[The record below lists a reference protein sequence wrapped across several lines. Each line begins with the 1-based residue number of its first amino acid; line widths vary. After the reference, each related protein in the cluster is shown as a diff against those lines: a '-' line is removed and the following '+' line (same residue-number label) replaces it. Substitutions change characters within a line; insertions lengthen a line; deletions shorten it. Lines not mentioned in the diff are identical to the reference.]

1 TGERDPIIIPGDF
14 SEASGAEAAHLLLA
28 GRLPVDAIFCA
39 NDMMAIGCCSVLADA
54 DIAIG
59 EQIGVAGFDDIP
71 IAHYVTPSLTTM
83 NARTAELG
91 ATAARK
97 LIEILAGGHDAPG
110 ATILSPLLVERDSTR
125 RAVRAPRTEQ
135 LIREIQQE
143 NPS

>member
-1 TGERDPIIIPGDF
+1 MLI
-14 SEASGAEAAHLLLA
+14 A

-54 DIAIG
+54 GIAIG
-59 EQIGVAGFDDIP
+59 DEVGVAGFDDIP

-97 LIEILAGGHDAPG
+97 LIEILTGGAKDPDT
-110 ATILSPLLVERDSTR
+110 TILTPQLVERDSTR
-125 RAVRAPRTEQ
+125 RAARTPRTDQ
-135 LIREIQQE
+135 LIQEFQQE